1 MFRRRRETEND
12 HDINKNGFFTYTFSF
27 WKNWKML
34 REEEILIIE
43 DRQRTIGYYRRKTWQ
58 LLSTRASKYRHFTT
72 NKYSRAIEILVFL
85 VLITN
90 VAYALQY
97 IAEPLENTEIRQNWI
112 HILIQTPTAIIF
124 DVEYL
129 LRFWSCV
136 ESSSGKDT
144 FLTRFKWLSKPLSV
158 LDLGCC
164 VLCTIN
170 LPALFMKKN
179 IAHFNKIVAI
189 RVLLLLRLERQL
201 KAFKRIWQILST
213 RLEEMLL
220 ATFFTACCVLYSGL
234 VFFLI
239 ERKDEDSMNL
249 GNATYWGVQTITALG
264 YGDIVPTTVMSKV
277 LACFVSLL
285 GIVVLA
291 IPTGIVS
298 STFIDL
304 SNEERRRNRQGETSS
319 TTTKEAIGKLSHD
332 VEVLSSEIKA
342 LCDKVDNLVTSDPS

>member
-1 MFRRRRETEND
+1 MEEEHVVETED
-12 HDINKNGFFTYTFSF
+12 EVI
-27 WKNWKML
+27 
-34 REEEILIIE
+34 IIE
-43 DRQRTIGYYRRKTWQ
+43 ERQRTCGYYRRKTWQ

-72 NKYSRAIEILVFL
+72 NKYSRMIELVVFAVL
-85 VLITN
+85 VVN
-90 VAYALQY
+90 VGYALQFL
-97 IAEPLENTEIRQNWI
+97 AEPVDDTEIKQNWI
-112 HILIQTPTAIIF
+112 HLIIQTPTALIF
-124 DVEYL
+124 DIEYM

-136 ESSSGKDT
+136 EASSKKDS
-144 FLTRFKWLSKPLSV
+144 FLPRLIWISKPLSL

-164 VLCTIN
+164 LLCSVT
-170 LPALFMKKN
+170 LPALYMKRN
-179 IAHFNKIVAI
+179 ISHFNKIIAL

-220 ATFFTACCVLYSGL
+220 ATFFSACCVLYSGL

-239 ERKDEDSMNL
+239 ERKSEQHTNL

-264 YGDIVPTTVMSKV
+264 YGDVVPTNAASKV

-304 SNEERRRNRQGETSS
+304 SNEERRKMVQSS
-319 TTTKEAIGKLSHD
+319 RKNDLSGIGKLQSD
-332 VEVLSSEIKA
+332 IEVFSDEVKK
-342 LCDKVDNLVTSDPS
+342 LCDDLGEVFGGIDDDSPS